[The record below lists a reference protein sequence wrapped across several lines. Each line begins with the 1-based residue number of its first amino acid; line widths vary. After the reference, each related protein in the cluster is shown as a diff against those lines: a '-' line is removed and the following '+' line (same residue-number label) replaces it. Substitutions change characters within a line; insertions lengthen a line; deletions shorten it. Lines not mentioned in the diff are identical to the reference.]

1 MCFCFIFVLSIVKTI
16 DIFYFKLDHVILSLV
31 PQDYLYGQTTTYLTY
46 NDFINKELILFSNS
60 DNERS
65 IPSMVDGEFYF
76 YHKMGINAP
85 KWLI

>member
-1 MCFCFIFVLSIVKTI
+1 MLSVVKTSN
-16 DIFYFKLDHVILSLV
+16 IFYFKLDDVIFSLV

-65 IPSMVDGEFYF
+65 IPSMVDGEF
-76 YHKMGINAP
+76 
-85 KWLI
+85 

>member
-1 MCFCFIFVLSIVKTI
+1 MIMLCFIFALSIVKTS
-16 DIFYFKLDHVILSLV
+16 DVFYLKLDHLILSLV
-31 PQDYLYGQTTTYLTY
+31 PQDYLYGQATTYLTY

-76 YHKMGINAP
+76 YHKMEINA
-85 KWLI
+85 